1 MFNISLY
8 VTIIVIETNRI
19 FDMTREQLG
28 EELKRRQR
36 AKVPGMKQF
45 SSADKRVILSTLE
58 RMTCDEIIDSYIT
71 CSCCGKKQIT
81 DDAMLSRV
89 IAGAESA
96 DDFFDGVDRV
106 KVSH

>member
-8 VTIIVIETNRI
+8 VAIIVIETNRI

-58 RMTCDEIIDSYIT
+58 RMTT